1 MFHAKAKG
9 ARAATS
15 TAHLPR
21 KTRGM
26 LALMAGILAIWWS
39 IPAMAAV
46 NTLTSIE
53 SRQLPNNQLE
63 VILDFASTP
72 AKPLGF
78 SVENPAMIA
87 MDFVNTQLNLSKRLY
102 SIDAGSVRSVA
113 AAEAGGRTR
122 LVFNLTRPTPYQT
135 KVEGHR
141 LIVTLGHG
149 TAAGEMVA
157 ASQSKTTRF
166 GNQQDVSNATQ
177 SAITNVEFHRGKD
190 GGGLITLT
198 LSNPNQ
204 LIDLTQQAGKIVVNA
219 HHATLPSALQRRMV
233 VTDFG
238 TPVEGVDC
246 MQDGQNVKLI
256 ISATGDYEQLAY
268 QADNKFT
275 VDVKPVTS
283 ATSNGGTGAQPV
295 YKGQRISLNFQ
306 NIPVRSVLQLLADFT
321 GLNIVVSDAVTGNV
335 TLRLKNVPWDQ
346 ALAII
351 LQAKGLAE
359 RRSGNVVMIAPANV
373 IEEQE
378 RQQIMALRAQ
388 EQLAPL
394 HTEIFQIRYAKAATL
409 AALLQSIRTTQSSN
423 NPGNNAQTS
432 SGVAGLSSRGSV
444 VADPRTN
451 SLIVRDTDQGLSNV
465 AKLIQRLDV
474 PIKQV
479 LIGARLVIAKQGF
492 NRDLGVTFGSVNQ
505 PQSINSTTGAVSPG
519 GSVGIGGQT
528 YGLGGYPNG
537 NQFSVN
543 LPAASPTSTFGLT
556 LAKLDQSFNLNLQLS
571 AAEAENKIRQISNP
585 RVITANDT
593 QAMIQQGVQIPYQQA
608 SSSGATNVSFKTAA
622 LKLQVTPHITPNN
635 RVLMELDV
643 SNDSVGGLYSGV
655 PSINTQ
661 EIKTQVMVDNGQTV
675 VLGGVYQHD
684 TSKTTNKVPFFGD
697 LPVLGAL
704 FRENSN
710 SNTKTE
716 LLIFITPRIIDNNL
730 DLSQ

>member
-1 MFHAKAKG
+1 
-9 ARAATS
+9 
-15 TAHLPR
+15 
-21 KTRGM
+21 M
-26 LALMAGILAIWWS
+26 LVLMAGLLAIWWS
-39 IPAMAAV
+39 LPALAAA
-46 NTLTSIE
+46 NTLTSIK
-53 SRQLPNNQLE
+53 SHQLPNHQLE
-63 VILDFASTP
+63 VVLDFASTP
-72 AKPLGF
+72 QKPLGF
-78 SVENPAMIA
+78 SIENPAMIA

-102 SIDAGSVRSVA
+102 NIDSGSVRSVA
-113 AAEAGGRTR
+113 AAEASGRTR
-122 LVFNLTRPTPYQT
+122 LVFRLTKPTPYQT
-135 KVEGHR
+135 RVEGHR
-141 LIVTLGHG
+141 LIVTLGHSS
-149 TAAGEMVA
+149 TDGEMLS

-166 GNQQDVSNATQ
+166 GNQQDVSSTAQ
-177 SAITNVEFHRGKD
+177 STITNVEFHRGKD

-204 LIDLTQQAGKIVVNA
+204 LIDLTQQAGQIVVNA
-219 HHATLPSALQRRMV
+219 HHATLPPALQRRMV

-238 TPVEGVDC
+238 TPVQRVDC
-246 MQDGQNVKLI
+246 TQDGQNVKLV

-275 VDVKPVTS
+275 VDIKPVAS
-283 ATSNGGTGAQPV
+283 ASTGSASGIQPV

-359 RRSGNVVMIAPANV
+359 RRNGNVVMIAPANV

-378 RQQIMALRAQ
+378 QQQIRTQRAQ

-394 HTEIFQIRYAKAATL
+394 HTEIFQIRYAKAQTL
-409 AALLQSIRTTQSSN
+409 AALLQSIRTTQKSDN
-423 NPGNNAQTS
+423 RGNNTQSS
-432 SGVAGLSSRGSV
+432 SGVAGLSQRGSV

-451 SLIVRDTDQGLSNV
+451 SLIVRDTDQGLANV
-465 AKLIQRLDV
+465 ARLIQRLDV

-505 PQSINSTTGAVSPG
+505 PQTATSPG

-528 YGLGGYPNG
+528 YGLGGYPAG

-608 SSSGATNVSFKTAA
+608 SSSGATNVAFKTAA
-622 LKLQVTPHITPNN
+622 LQLSVTPHITPNN

-643 SNDSVGGLYSGV
+643 SNDSVGGLYAGV

-675 VLGGVYQHD
+675 VLGGIYQHD
-684 TSKTTNKVPFFGD
+684 LSKTVNKVPFFGD

-704 FRENSN
+704 FRENSTA
-710 SNTKTE
+710 NTKTE
-716 LLIFITPRIIDNNL
+716 LLIFITPRIISNNL